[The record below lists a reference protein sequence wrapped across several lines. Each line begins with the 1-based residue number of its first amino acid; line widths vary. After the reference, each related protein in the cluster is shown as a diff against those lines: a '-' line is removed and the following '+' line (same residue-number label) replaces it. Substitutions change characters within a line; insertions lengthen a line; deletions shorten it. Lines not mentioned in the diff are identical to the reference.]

1 LERAIATTASSAAD
15 TIQRLRSN
23 LESVVLGKPGAVR
36 LAIIGLLGRGHLLLE
51 DVPGVGKTTLAKALA
66 RSIGGTFKRVQFTS
80 DLLPSDIVGAS
91 VFVPDAN
98 GRSLRFE
105 PGPIFTH
112 VLLADEINRTPPRT
126 QSSLLEAMDEH
137 TVTVDGET
145 RALPD
150 PFFVLATLNPTESAG
165 TYPLPDSQLDRF
177 FLRFEIGLPDPA
189 TEAEILE
196 RHRDS
201 RPIDALRPCLE
212 PRDVLDL
219 QAATRHV
226 RVAEPLRQYVL
237 DLVAATRRHAR
248 LEAGAS
254 PRASLALYRAA
265 QAAALVAGRDHA
277 IPDDVKALAT
287 PVLGHRVVRR
297 GESTL
302 RRVGAPD
309 VVDEIVEQTAVPL

>member
-1 LERAIATTASSAAD
+1 MERAIAPTDANAA
-15 TIQRLRSN
+15 TRLHRLREN
-23 LESVVLGKPGAVR
+23 LESVLLGKPAAVR

-91 VFVPDAN
+91 VFVPGDRA
-98 GRSLRFE
+98 LRFE

-150 PFFVLATLNPTESAG
+150 PFFVVATLNPTESAG

-177 FLRFEIGLPDPA
+177 FLRFEIGLPDPT

-196 RHRDS
+196 RHRDA
-201 RPIDALRPCLE
+201 RPIDALGPCLE
-212 PRDVLDL
+212 PADVLDL

-226 RVAEPLRQYVL
+226 HVAEPLRRYVL
-237 DLVAATRRHAR
+237 DLVSATRRHPR

-265 QAAALVAGRDHA
+265 QAAALLDGRDHA

-297 GESTL
+297 GETTS
-302 RRVGAPD
+302 RRVGAAD
-309 VVDEIVEQTAVPL
+309 VVDEIVENTSIPV